1 MMDTVDKIKQKID
14 IVDLVGSYINLKKS
28 GRNYK
33 ALCPFHSED
42 TPSFMVSP
50 ELQIFKCFGC
60 SEAGD
65 IFSFHQKIE
74 GTDFVQSLEMLA
86 ERAGVEI
93 ERKDFDPNREKKKKI
108 YEINEITQ
116 KYYSYLLT
124 DHDVGKEALDYLKEK
139 RELKDETIKE
149 FGLGYAP
156 KSWDSL
162 YKYLS
167 KKGYKD
173 EEVYKAGLISKRR
186 KGNGYYDKFRGR
198 VIFPLMGIS
207 GKVMGFTGRSVDG
220 ENPKYLN
227 TPETSVFHKSIYVY
241 GLDKAKV
248 ALKKE
253 GAIFVEGQ
261 VDVITAHE
269 AEIKN
274 VVATSGTSLTPG
286 QLKIIS
292 RYTNDITFA
301 FDSDEAGINAAH
313 RAVQLAEEQGFNV
326 KVTMLPDK
334 YQDLDEMIKVNK
346 KQAQEKLKNAVPAY
360 DFFLAAAL
368 KRNNKNSPIGKRK
381 IMNEIIPL
389 FGRMTDP
396 VLRDHYIKK
405 ISGEVGVTEAVVA
418 NLLKNKT
425 KERVTE
431 DLSEKELNK
440 LSEEFANQTPE
451 EYILTLL
458 LKASLS
464 VAQTTL
470 YKLGKADFTDE
481 NMLKIFIKLKDYLI
495 DRKRKFK
502 IKYFI
507 KRFDD
512 EKFQQMVYD
521 LYLQDLQK
529 VEDDPKLL
537 EEELDRVFDL
547 LKKSRTKRGLK
558 KLSEKIRQAEM
569 AGNKEELEELKL
581 EFKELSQKLL

>member
-381 IMNEIIPL
+381 IMNEITPL